1 MKIIDCMLWPGI
13 CWVNCFVKICSNK
26 KGVLVGGVA
35 ECTGGIGFRSSRI
48 WAMAMAMAMVMVAM
62 AMVMVAM
69 AMVMVVMV
77 MAMGVAGMAIIGV
90 ENGCGKLGQYMKEI

>member
-48 WAMAMAMAMVMVAM
+48 WVMAMAMVMVVMVM
-62 AMVMVAM
+62 AMG
-69 AMVMVVMV
+69 VMV

>member
-48 WAMAMAMAMVMVAM
+48 WAMAMAMAMVMV
-62 AMVMVAM
+62 
-69 AMVMVVMV
+69 VMV